1 MATGF
6 KSATVRAADVPAT
19 QTNFPTYVDLDRLGI
34 TTLAEAQSVRVYAD
48 SAKTTEWARE
58 IVSVTEMHV
67 KVPSLTSTVS
77 MFVDW
82 DGVRSD
88 YAVTA
93 TYGAQNVWTE
103 YEAVWHLKET
113 SGNTTD
119 STSNANTLT
128 DNNTVGTA
136 TGKIGIGR
144 DFELSNSEYF
154 SITDNSS
161 LSIVGDIS
169 FSGWIKLEQL
179 PSTAGSSMQIQ
190 VKDDTSGSRSYAF
203 YINQNDKLVL
213 LYFDGS
219 SNLTRSIS
227 DSAIVV
233 GGDVGNLVHLV
244 GTADVSAKTIIFYK
258 NGSSVASTNDFSYAS
273 SIRDGSSDFRI
284 GARSVAGS
292 ASEFFDGVMD
302 EQRIYSGIL
311 SDDWTTTEYNNQN
324 AESTFWGTWADV
336 STATTV
342 TNIISIG
349 NIVEL
354 NNISSIIGT

>member
-19 QTNFPTYVDLDRLGI
+19 QTNFPTYVDLERLGI

-58 IVSVTEMHV
+58 IVSATEMHV

-93 TYGAQNVWTE
+93 TYGAQNVWNSN
-103 YEAVWHLKET
+103 YELVYH
-113 SGNTTD
+113 SGGGSD
-119 STSNANTLT
+119 STSNGRHGTASGGV
-128 DNNTVGTA
+128 TVGGVAGQLGDA
-136 TGKIGIGR
+136 TDFDGVNDYIDSGWAGIGGANAR
-144 DFELSNSEYF
+144 TVSVWLQTTDIDSPNFLDWGEDLSGQRWTTRVDSTGNLRTEVQGGYQIASTQ
-154 SITDNSS
+154 IADNAKHLIHS
-161 LSIVGDIS
+161 V
-169 FSGWIKLEQL
+169 L
-179 PSTAGSSMQIQ
+179 PAG
-190 VKDDTSGSRSYAF
+190 
-203 YINQNDKLVL
+203 
-213 LYFDGS
+213 
-219 SNLTRSIS
+219 
-227 DSAIVV
+227 
-233 GGDVGNLVHLV
+233 GGDVTSVVMYVDGLDDGTSEEGSQSINTSLNGTVEVGGNTGLGRYAEATIDEVRVLSI
-244 GTADVSAKTIIFYK
+244 DLSANWI
-258 NGSSVASTNDFSYAS
+258 
-273 SIRDGSSDFRI
+273 
-284 GARSVAGS
+284 
-292 ASEFFDGVMD
+292 
-302 EQRIYSGIL
+302 
-311 SDDWTTTEYNNQN
+311 TTEYNNQN

-354 NNISSIIGT
+354 KNISSIIGA